1 MSMVEVVVM
10 VGIPGSGKTV
20 YARANLSGHT
30 YVSMDTARANKSSW
44 IPKRRALIMRY
55 DAERPVHLA
64 RMSGNKKA
72 ECVLVDDA
80 LAAGRSVVVDDTNL
94 TRKIRRPYVVLARKH
109 GARIRAVFFDDF
121 EGARARNAK
130 RTWSGGRVPDDA
142 VVKMQESLEP
152 PARTEGL
159 DEVCLVEL

>member
-1 MSMVEVVVM
+1 MPLVEVVVM

-20 YARANLSGHT
+20 YARAKLPGHT
-30 YVSMDTARANKSSW
+30 YVSMDAVRNSMSW
-44 IPKRRALIMRY
+44 GPKRRALIMRY
-55 DAERPVHLA
+55 DAERPVRLA

-94 TRKIRRPYVVLARKH
+94 TRKIRRPYVALARKH
-109 GARIRAVFFDDF
+109 GIRARAAFFNDF
-121 EGARARNAK
+121 DGASARNAK
-130 RTWSGGRVPDDA
+130 RAWDGGRVPDDA

-152 PARTEGL
+152 PTRNEGF
-159 DEVCLVEL
+159 DEVSLVEL